1 MEDTVKRL
9 AKVLGASGL
18 ESVGPDVR
26 FAVDATDGSRLKV
39 SIEGQQQRF
48 MAVLL
53 DAKGVT
59 RSSLDVAPVKKV
71 TEDAAFPGRV
81 TLHVGTMM
89 IHIETKPSL
98 AIELL
103 TEEK

>member
-9 AKVLGASGL
+9 AKVLGATGL
-18 ESVGPDVR
+18 ESMGHDVR
-26 FAVDATDGSRLKV
+26 FAVDAADGSRLKV
-39 SIEGQQQRF
+39 SIEGNQQRF

-53 DAKGVT
+53 DSKGVT

-81 TLHVGTMM
+81 TLHVGTLM

-98 AIELL
+98 AVEVL